1 MPRDLAI
8 ALTLLE
14 GDKYKVILP
23 TDYIGHLEK
32 QDRPNNVAAACQT
45 NNRIVLWVK
54 QSVLHYDAIDSRAQ
68 VLKFFVNTGLV
79 CQKPLCST
87 GRSY

>member
-8 ALTLLE
+8 AFTLLE

-23 TDYIGHLEK
+23 TDYIAHLET
-32 QDRPNNVAAACQT
+32 QDRPNNVAGACLT

-54 QSVLHYDAIDSRAQ
+54 QSVLHYDAIDSRVQ
-68 VLKFFVNTGLV
+68 VLKFFVNTALV
-79 CQKPLCST
+79 CQKAPFSP
-87 GRSY
+87 RHSY